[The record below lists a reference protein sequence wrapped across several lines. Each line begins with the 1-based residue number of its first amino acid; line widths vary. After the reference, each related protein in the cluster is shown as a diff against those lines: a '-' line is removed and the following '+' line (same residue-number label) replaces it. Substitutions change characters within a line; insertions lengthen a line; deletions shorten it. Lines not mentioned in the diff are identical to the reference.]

1 MVEIEKLQHGENV
14 ENKENTKV
22 EEFRSDFRVQADIS
36 TTTGSFSASAGF
48 QRKIELLFVSLQ
60 NLTESQNNNAYTLN
74 IPSSTVDG
82 CITQSDRD
90 SAVTTMRSMQRFYNF
105 GSDTLAAAVYNL
117 DRFIS
122 KVKIR
127 KKYMSCVA
135 AASFFLSSKMNEES
149 EFYPSASDLAG
160 LHRHSWKASDLKR
173 MEKLILDKLDWNL
186 YPAIT
191 SLAYLEKIYKILQ
204 LFNVS
209 NSEIN
214 EEFFQSM
221 VERSEICL
229 NYTRCAKYS
238 ASTLALAISRQSLKE
253 IGMSSSMNKFL
264 LLNIQTVCQVSD
276 QELFEC
282 QCAISHLLHMYDTQ
296 PATHPKCLPTP
307 RIVPRPNLIKR
318 PSIYGSPDL
327 PTIEEVSSEI
337 RDEPETPD
345 SPCHVVEDLSI
356 VPYYKFSAPKSCQS
370 YCLLLDQC
378 FCSGNAL
385 YMCKSKCNISI
396 A

>member
-221 VERSEICL
+221 VERSEIC
-229 NYTRCAKYS
+229 KYFGS
-238 ASTLALAISRQSLKE
+238 CDLSTVFEGNRDVFFYE
-253 IGMSSSMNKFL
+253 
-264 LLNIQTVCQVSD
+264 QVSD